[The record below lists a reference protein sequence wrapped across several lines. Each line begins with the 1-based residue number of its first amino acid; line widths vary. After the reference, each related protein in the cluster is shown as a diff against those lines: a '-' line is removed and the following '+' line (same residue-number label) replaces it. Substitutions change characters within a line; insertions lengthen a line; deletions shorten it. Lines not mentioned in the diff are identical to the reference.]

1 MMAKDKS
8 RDKSRDKESFEKR
21 LERLRGIV
29 DALERGELPL
39 EEGLALYKE
48 GLLLA
53 GDCGRQLESAKNEVK
68 LVQEGLLKEF
78 AVLDAGNNAGN
89 SAGKA
94 AADSAGGDGQ

>member
-1 MMAKDKS
+1 MS
-8 RDKSRDKESFEKR
+8 RNKSRDKESFEKR

-48 GLLLA
+48 GLVLA
-53 GDCGRQLESAKNEVK
+53 GDCGRQLESARNEVK

-78 AVLDAGNNAGN
+78 AALDAGTAGNTAGN
-89 SAGKA
+89 SAVKA
-94 AADSAGGDGQ
+94 AADNAGGDGQ

>member
-1 MMAKDKS
+1 MAKDKS
-8 RDKSRDKESFEKR
+8 KDKESFEKR

-48 GLLLA
+48 GLVLA
-53 GDCGRQLESAKNEVK
+53 GDCSRQLESAKNEVR

-78 AVLDAGNNAGN
+78 AALDAGN
-89 SAGKA
+89 SAGNA
-94 AADSAGGDGQ
+94 AADSTGGDGQ

>member
-1 MMAKDKS
+1 MAKDKTKDQS
-8 RDKSRDKESFEKR
+8 RSKDSFEKR

-48 GLLLA
+48 GLVLA

-78 AVLDAGNNAGN
+78 AALDVGNNAGYP
-89 SAGKA
+89 